1 MRSKPSEITRR
12 RRGERGAALIMSL
25 LVAMLLLAAGGV
37 LIATAGMTASNA
49 VDATAEVQAYYA
61 ADAGLQ
67 AALTVLRR
75 NRAVAAGQSALAA
88 NFHTFACGSAAAC
101 TNGGNDLSQWLGPMP
116 KTLGTNLTY
125 TITVSD
131 PGKSSGASLAA
142 NYIPRYLVVRSV
154 GRGPRGA
161 VKVMEM
167 MLDDYAFDFTARA
180 AVALHSHDTD
190 NVGMSTFSIGESAP
204 HLWNGNDLAGLAPNL
219 AAFAVT
225 NTADYDAGDGF
236 GPKNGTPPNAQGV
249 AESVISND
257 GGNVIGASQL
267 KKLSNSELDWWLKDA
282 MSARVFLTQ
291 MRAKAVS
298 ANRFFTSDP
307 GDIGTDA
314 SPKFTFIDGDI
325 DLTGKSDSGAGLMI
339 VTGKYTQ
346 KGSASFHGLV
356 LALGEGIVER
366 NGTPGL
372 AGALVLAKFQHN
384 WDALT
389 LSYTGTGGFGAPSL
403 STSGGGNS
411 LVGYNSDWVRRA
423 MESLGSRVVGIVEK

>member
-1 MRSKPSEITRR
+1 MRSKPSEITRG
-12 RRGERGAALIMSL
+12 RRGERGAALVMSL
-25 LVAMLLLAAGGV
+25 LVAMLLLAAGGA

-75 NRAVAAGQSALAA
+75 NRAVRAGQPALAA
-88 NFHTFACGSAAAC
+88 NFHTFACGTAAAC
-101 TNGGNDLSQWLGPMP
+101 VNDGNDLSQWLSYDPNGRIR
-116 KTLGTNLTY
+116 LTASTDPSY
-125 TITVSD
+125 SITVSD
-131 PGKSSGASLAA
+131 PSLSATA
-142 NYIPRYLVVRSV
+142 NIPVNYTPRYLVVRSL

-161 VKVMEM
+161 VKAMEM
-167 MLDDYAFDFTARA
+167 MVDDYAFDFTARA
-180 AVALHSHDTD
+180 AVALHSHDT
-190 NVGMSTFSIGESAP
+190 NTVAMTTFSIGESAP

-219 AAFAVT
+219 SAFAVT
-225 NTADYDAGDGF
+225 NSADYDGGDGLNTGAF
-236 GPKNGTPPNAQGV
+236 GK
-249 AESVISND
+249 AERVISND
-257 GGNVIGASQL
+257 GANVIGSSQL
-267 KKLSNSELDWWLKDA
+267 KKLSNSELEWWLKDA
-282 MSARVFLTQ
+282 NSARLFLTQ

-298 ANRFFTSDP
+298 SNRFFTSDP

-339 VTGKYTQ
+339 VTGSYTQ

-356 LALGEGIVER
+356 LALGEGSVER

-372 AGALVLAKFQHN
+372 AGALVLAKFQHT
-384 WDALT
+384 WDSLT
-389 LSYTGTGGFGAPSL
+389 QSYTGNGGFGAPSL
-403 STSGGGNS
+403 TTSGGGNS
-411 LVGYNSDWVRRA
+411 LVGYDSEWVRKA